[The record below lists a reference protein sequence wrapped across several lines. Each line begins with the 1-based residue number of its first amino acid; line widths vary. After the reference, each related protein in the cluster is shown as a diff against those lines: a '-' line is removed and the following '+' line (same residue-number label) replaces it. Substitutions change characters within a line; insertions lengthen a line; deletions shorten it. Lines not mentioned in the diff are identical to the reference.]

1 MTGISTK
8 EKRRR
13 AIAATAYHEAGH
25 AVAAWWFCLKYKHV
39 TIRPNAD
46 SLGHMLHS
54 VPNWFRP
61 DIESSDRVFL
71 RAQRHI
77 ITSFAGQL
85 AEAKLR
91 GRPPRF
97 GMESDNQNAVDM
109 ALRFCGSRETTEAYL
124 RYCWLMARDLVNERW
139 PQIEALA
146 AALMERET
154 LNHLDAIEV
163 INPGSAALR
172 ATLKKGLL

>member
-109 ALRFCGSRETTEAYL
+109 AFRFCGSRETTEAYL

>member
-1 MTGISTK
+1 MSGMTTK
-8 EKRRR
+8 EKRQR
-13 AIAATAYHEAGH
+13 AMTATAYHEAGH
-25 AVAAWWFCLKYKHV
+25 AVAAWQFCLKFKHV
-39 TIRPNAD
+39 TIRSNAD

-77 ITSFAGQL
+77 ITSFAGQH
-85 AEAKLR
+85 AEAKFR

-109 ALRFCGSRETTEAYL
+109 ALRLCGSQETTQAYL
-124 RYCWLMARDLVNERW
+124 RYCGLVGRDLVNVRW
-139 PQIEALA
+139 PLPI
-146 AALMERET
+146 
-154 LNHLDAIEV
+154 
-163 INPGSAALR
+163 
-172 ATLKKGLL
+172 